1 MKSRTPSRRRAPDPH
16 DHEKHRQEH
25 PWVAVDVV
33 VLTIEARKLLALL
46 IKVKSGPAAG
56 MWAFPGGLVAL
67 HESLEEAARREL
79 EEKTGVTD
87 LFLEQLFTF
96 GDVDRNPIHRVVS
109 AAYFA
114 LVPHK
119 GAYLR
124 TGAKYAGI
132 GWFPVQDL
140 PRLAYDHHRVVE
152 TALQRL
158 RSKLSYTN
166 IAWSLLPESFTL
178 AELQEVYEVIL
189 DRRLDRRNFRK
200 KVLSLGLIK
209 PLALKRRGP
218 HRPAQLYAFRS
229 REPIISEIL

>member
-1 MKSRTPSRRRAPDPH
+1 
-16 DHEKHRQEH
+16 
-25 PWVAVDVV
+25 VDVV
-33 VLTIEARKLLALL
+33 VLTIETRRLLTLL
-46 IKVKSGPAAG
+46 VKVKTGPAAG

-79 EEKTGVTD
+79 EEKTGVRD
-87 LFLEQLFTF
+87 IFLEQLFTF
-96 GDVDRNPIHRVVS
+96 GHVDRNPIHRVVS

-114 LVPHK
+114 LVPHE
-119 GAYLR
+119 GTHLR

-132 GWFPVQDL
+132 GWFLMKDL
-140 PRLAYDHHRVVE
+140 PRLAYDHNRVAK
-152 TALQRL
+152 TALGRL

-166 IAWSLLPESFTL
+166 IAWSLLPESFTI

-200 KVLSLGLIK
+200 KVLVLGLLK
-209 PLALKRRGP
+209 PLPLKRRGP
-218 HRPAQLYAFRS
+218 HRPAQLFSFRS